1 MENLKE
7 KNTNEVYS
15 FEKEK
20 RDAKLI
26 NMIMDYAIE
35 NKMAFSE
42 IERCIEKV
50 KNVYLNF
57 GLVNSQKNSV
67 PLNIS
72 INNEKF
78 VREIVKSINASLTDK
93 KNINPINI

>member
-7 KNTNEVYS
+7 KNTNEAYS
-15 FEKEK
+15 FEKERREMEK

-78 VREIVKSINASLTDK
+78 VREIVKSINDSLTDK
-93 KNINPINI
+93 KI

>member
-15 FEKEK
+15 FEKEKREIEK

-42 IERCIEKV
+42 IERCIE
-50 KNVYLNF
+50 
-57 GLVNSQKNSV
+57 
-67 PLNIS
+67 
-72 INNEKF
+72 E
-78 VREIVKSINASLTDK
+78 VKSIYLTDGLIK
-93 KNINPINI
+93 RS

>member
-20 RDAKLI
+20 REIEKRDAKLI
-26 NMIMDYAIE
+26 NMITGYAKE
-35 NKMAFSE
+35 NKMPFSE

-50 KNVYLNF
+50 KHVYLNF
-57 GLVNSQKNSV
+57 GLIK
-67 PLNIS
+67 
-72 INNEKF
+72 
-78 VREIVKSINASLTDK
+78 
-93 KNINPINI
+93 

>member
-15 FEKEK
+15 FEKERREVEK

-26 NMIMDYAIE
+26 NMIMDYAID

-50 KNVYLNF
+50 KSVYLTD
-57 GLVNSQKNSV
+57 GLIKRS
-67 PLNIS
+67 
-72 INNEKF
+72 
-78 VREIVKSINASLTDK
+78 
-93 KNINPINI
+93 

>member
-20 RDAKLI
+20 REVEKRDAKLI
-26 NMIMDYAIE
+26 NMILDYAIE
-35 NKMAFSE
+35 NKMAFAS

-50 KNVYLNF
+50 K
-57 GLVNSQKNSV
+57 
-67 PLNIS
+67 S
-72 INNEKF
+72 IY
-78 VREIVKSINASLTDK
+78 LTDGLIK
-93 KNINPINI
+93 RG